1 MLKLADVLC
10 KTFTGMKVTKGTYI
24 RMSIYAAHRN
34 PDFFPEPDE
43 FRPERFLKENQD
55 DVIPYTFRAFS
66 GGPRICLGQR
76 FAMVEMKICIAKI
89 LKKFRIEKCEDTK
102 LNFKK
107 GDPFILTYDEV
118 FLKLVPRE

>member
-1 MLKLADVLC
+1 
-10 KTFTGMKVTKGTYI
+10 
-24 RMSIYAAHRN
+24 MSIFAAHRN